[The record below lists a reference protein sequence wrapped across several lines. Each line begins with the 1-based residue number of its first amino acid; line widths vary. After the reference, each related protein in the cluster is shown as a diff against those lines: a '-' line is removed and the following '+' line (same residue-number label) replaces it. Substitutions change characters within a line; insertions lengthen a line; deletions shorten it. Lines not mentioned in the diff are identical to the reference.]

1 MKPTILCPVGQR
13 ITPEHPHARFI
24 LRTAAA
30 LAHAGA
36 SAIVLAPA
44 PLPRVEELLVDHGVP
59 PTADLE
65 LVPISDSPHFLYRGR
80 LVRRTR
86 SIRATAIYT
95 AELELAAALTP
106 RPKAGAPLF
115 YEAHALLAER
125 TRRERR
131 GAPFFDAREAR
142 IFADVDGLLTTVG
155 TLADKVRVTYAETAP
170 ITVVPLAAAW
180 AADVERDATPLD
192 RPARSLGYIGHLYP
206 LRGVD
211 LLIEVLALLPEH
223 TLTIVGGAPREHEWL
238 RSEAVRF
245 GVLDRVHITAQ
256 TRAADLVRALESID
270 VLLLPARPWE
280 RMPYVAHTKA
290 LEYLALAR
298 PIVAASLPSIR
309 EQLGEG
315 TALLVAPEDRH
326 AWANAIRHIDED
338 PAMRATLVANAR
350 ARARA
355 FTWEVRAKN
364 LLAVMTSGSDPD
376 LRRGA

>member
-13 ITPEHPHARFI
+13 ITPGHPHARFI

-36 SAIVLAPA
+36 SALVLAPA
-44 PLPRVEELLVDHGVP
+44 PLPPVDELLAEHGVA

-65 LVPISDSPHFLYRGR
+65 LVPISESPHFLYRGR
-80 LVRRTR
+80 LVRRAR

-95 AELELAAALTP
+95 SELELAAALSP
-106 RPKAGAPLF
+106 RPRHGAPLF

-142 IFADVDGLLTTVG
+142 VFDGVDGLVTTVN
-155 TLADKVRVTYAETAP
+155 TLADKVRATYAETAP
-170 ITVVPLAAAW
+170 ITVVPLASAW
-180 AADVERDATPLD
+180 ASEVAGDVAGPD
-192 RPARSLGYIGHLYP
+192 RPSRHLGYLGHLYP

-223 TLTIVGGAPREHEWL
+223 SLSIIGGRPDEHEWL

-245 GVLDRVHITAQ
+245 GVLDRVHITGQ
-256 TRAADLVRALESID
+256 TSVADVARAVESID
-270 VLLLPARPWE
+270 VLLLPARPRE

-298 PIVAASLPSIR
+298 PIVAAALPSIR

-338 PAMRATLVANAR
+338 PELRRRMVASARTR
-350 ARARA
+350 ART
-355 FTWEVRAKN
+355 FTWETRARD
-364 LLAVMTSGSDPD
+364 LLRVLTSGP
-376 LRRGA
+376 RAT